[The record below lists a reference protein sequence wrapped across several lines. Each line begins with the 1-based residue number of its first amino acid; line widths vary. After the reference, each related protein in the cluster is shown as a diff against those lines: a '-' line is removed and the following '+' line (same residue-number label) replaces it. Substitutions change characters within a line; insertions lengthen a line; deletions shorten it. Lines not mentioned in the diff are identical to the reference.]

1 MSFGLLIS
9 LLINTIYKL
18 YALMSSMLS
27 CHSSLSFASFVWKIC
42 YLETKTAT
50 HFIQPQ
56 PNLVLIP
63 RQMSFQIHLN
73 TAHTHTHKP
82 LSYKPSNLF
91 MLDSNLLNPIH
102 LAPPF
107 EQFYEHKIQQSD
119 QMMFTE
125 LYKFLPQ
132 NSPSREI

>member
-42 YLETKTAT
+42 YPETKTAT
-50 HFIQPQ
+50 HFRNSTTTKLGSDTQTDELPNPPQ
-56 PNLVLIP
+56 YN
-63 RQMSFQIHLN
+63 
-73 TAHTHTHKP
+73 THTQTLIIQTFK
-82 LSYKPSNLF
+82 SSCACFKSSQSN
-91 MLDSNLLNPIH
+91 SSSS
-102 LAPPF
+102 PF
-107 EQFYEHKIQQSD
+107 EQFYEHTIQQSH

-125 LYKFLPQ
+125 LCKFLPQ
-132 NSPSREI
+132 NSPSRQI